1 MALKKEDKEALC
13 ARMKSDLEGASLV
26 LFAGFKG
33 LTTGEVLEAKKKM
46 KAGRTTVSV
55 VKNSLLKKVLGGL
68 SFEVEDKDF
77 WKGET
82 MMLAA
87 ANSDF
92 IHAAKSLAD
101 WSRQTQK
108 IKIKG
113 GVLTESK
120 KWLTHV
126 EVRTLASLPGLVP
139 LRGQLVNL
147 LASPLAALQGVLEAV
162 HLDFLLILKA
172 VGESQNRKEGGT
184 NASHG

>member
-1 MALKKEDKEALC
+1 
-13 ARMKSDLEGASLV
+13 
-26 LFAGFKG
+26 
-33 LTTGEVLEAKKKM
+33 
-46 KAGRTTVSV
+46 
-55 VKNSLLKKVLGGL
+55 
-68 SFEVEDKDF
+68 
-77 WKGET
+77 

-126 EVRTLASLPGLVP
+126 DVRTLASLPGVVP

-162 HLDFLLILKA
+162 LSEFLLTLKA
-172 VGESQNRKEGGT
+172 IGDSQNQEGGI
-184 NASHG
+184 NANGR